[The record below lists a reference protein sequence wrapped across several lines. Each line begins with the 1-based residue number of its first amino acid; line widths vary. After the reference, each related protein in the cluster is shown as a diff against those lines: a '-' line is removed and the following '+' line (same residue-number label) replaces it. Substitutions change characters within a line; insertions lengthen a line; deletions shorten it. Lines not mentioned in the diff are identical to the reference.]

1 MLNKKIKKTYIRY
14 AHRLPDRLSN
24 EVTFVIILV
33 SIIIH
38 GTIFY
43 FLKPAP
49 PYQPTNITDSVKVNI
64 VSKKEKKMLS
74 EIKQTETEAPD
85 KADVFGYMDHKAK
98 KETVLSKDLAKKS
111 DASKENTDSQQLK
124 KRLKKVIED
133 LKSAMSPKETLSQDD
148 ISKKKYEDFL
158 PSGNQNLNA
167 SDSFNQDFSGSDFT
181 LGQALDVNMKRHPL
195 MSYFSKIRQS
205 VELAF
210 FNIPRRRISSFMD
223 RNGIKRMVGQ
233 SIALVRVSRNGVIE
247 KIKIVE
253 SNGHSIIDN
262 HWTKII
268 TDSGPY
274 PPIPKTWKPNYLQ
287 FTYRLNYQYM

>member
-1 MLNKKIKKTYIRY
+1 MEIRI
-14 AHRLPDRLSN
+14 A
-24 EVTFVIILV
+24 
-33 SIIIH
+33 
-38 GTIFY
+38 
-43 FLKPAP
+43 
-49 PYQPTNITDSVKVNI
+49 Q
-64 VSKKEKKMLS
+64 
-74 EIKQTETEAPD
+74 
-85 KADVFGYMDHKAK
+85 
-98 KETVLSKDLAKKS
+98 
-111 DASKENTDSQQLK
+111 DA
-124 KRLKKVIED
+124 
-133 LKSAMSPKETLSQDD
+133 
-148 ISKKKYEDFL
+148 
-158 PSGNQNLNA
+158 
-167 SDSFNQDFSGSDFT
+167 FNQDFSGSDFT

-274 PPIPKTWKPNYLQ
+274 PPIQKLGSQITCNSL
-287 FTYRLNYQYM
+287 TGLIINTCDRNCLT